1 MAHVTDYGL
10 ALTEVAGALMALLFL
25 RGLLLYAR
33 SLLRPAP
40 AIAPV
45 IPPVTFRRVSRPVAA
60 PTNRDTPPATLPAA
74 IEPTEI
80 LPPDTSR
87 PLARSG
93 SDLPLSS
100 VILATN
106 SIHTE
111 EAADGT
117 RRFYWS
123 LVRFRH
129 QRPENDA

>member
-33 SLLRPAP
+33 SLFRPAP
-40 AIAPV
+40 VVAPIVPPATFRKMPAPV
-45 IPPVTFRRVSRPVAA
+45 A
-60 PTNRDTPPATLPAA
+60 PAFSRDTPPATLPAS

-87 PLARSG
+87 PAARSG

-106 SIHTE
+106 SMHTE